1 MILQIDENYRIRT
14 DEHNFMLEKRRKER
28 WFALCYCQT
37 LDHVLES
44 VRDEK
49 IKNLGKP
56 HSGGLIESPARPHTG
71 NQGHWRAMREPVG
84 QGELDPAI
92 CWAYYLETR

>member
-1 MILQIDENYRIRT
+1 MILQIDDNYRIRT
-14 DEHNFMLEKRRKER
+14 DEHNFMLEKSRKER

-49 IKNLGKP
+49 IKNLGKATLWRTYRVSCTP
-56 HSGGLIESPARPHTG
+56 SHRKSGPLASNA
-71 NQGHWRAMREPVG
+71 
-84 QGELDPAI
+84 
-92 CWAYYLETR
+92 